1 MAKLAAATYGNALF
15 ELAVEESK
23 VDELNEEA
31 EAVLQVLKSEA
42 GLSKLM
48 DHPKIVKEEKN
59 KILESIFKGRVSDDM
74 VGFLLLL
81 LKKDHYAEVIPTI
94 EYFLAEVKEYKKIG
108 IAYVTTAVELS
119 QAQKKA
125 VEAKLLTTTGYL
137 TFEMHFCVDAA
148 LIGGMII
155 RVGDRVVDS
164 SVRSKLMD
172 LSRDL
177 MKLQLA

>member
-1 MAKLAAATYGNALF
+1 MAKLAATTYGNALF

-23 VDELNEEA
+23 VDQLNEEA
-31 EAVLQVLKSEA
+31 EAVLQVLKSETE
-42 GLSKLM
+42 LSKLM

-81 LKKDHYAEVIPTI
+81 LKKDHYAEAIPTM
-94 EYFLAEVKEYKKIG
+94 EYFLAQVKEYKKIG

-125 VEAKLLTTTGYL
+125 VEAKLLATTGYL
-137 TFEMHFCVDAA
+137 TFEMHFSVDAA
-148 LIGGMII
+148 LIGGMIF

>member
-31 EAVLQVLKSEA
+31 EAVLQVLKSETE
-42 GLSKLM
+42 LSKLM

>member
-1 MAKLAAATYGNALF
+1 MAKLVATTYGNALF

-31 EAVLQVLKSEA
+31 EAVLHVLKSEA

-59 KILESIFKGRVSDDM
+59 KIIESIFKGRVSDDM

-94 EYFLAEVKEYKKIG
+94 EYFLSEVKEYKKIG
-108 IAYVTTAVELS
+108 IACVTTAVELS
-119 QAQKKA
+119 QTQKKA

-137 TFEMHFCVDAA
+137 TFEMHFSVDAA

>member
-1 MAKLAAATYGNALF
+1 MAKLAATTYGNALF

-23 VDELNEEA
+23 VDQLNEEA
-31 EAVLQVLKSEA
+31 EAVLQVLKSETE
-42 GLSKLM
+42 LSKLM

-81 LKKDHYAEVIPTI
+81 LKKDHYGEAIPTM
-94 EYFLAEVKEYKKIG
+94 EYFLAQVKENKKIG

-125 VEAKLLTTTGYL
+125 VEAKLLATTGYL
-137 TFEMHFCVDAA
+137 TFEMHFSVDAA

-177 MKLQLA
+177 MQLQLA

>member
-23 VDELNEEA
+23 VDQLNEEA